1 MKSFIFRRIL
11 SHSAVKHLESLPQVV
26 RWLGLRCRYAGI
38 AAPWIILWPDTCHA
52 QILIEKKW
60 QALKKGGSPDY
71 TRVPRKSG
79 ELSFDTGWVKPF
91 FLDQVERQ
99 YAAPCWVEEGLMAI
113 VGFSQEPDAL
123 QEIESIAAEFC
134 GALEIVHKMETLR
147 CRIECLG
154 KCVRTPDLA
163 VAFANSRGDV
173 LASTAEGQWGL
184 GPMADPSHSF
194 LKDPRITK
202 LPRGILSAIRDSKN
216 QMRVDE
222 RQNVVIETV
231 LKKSLST
238 ILPIFRVEVLTE
250 VREGR
255 IPVPLSKLTWAE
267 KHVCDLAI
275 QGLSNKEIAA
285 ARGCSLSTTRH
296 QIAAVYRKTG
306 MRSRQK
312 LIFAHFSAA
321 RVPARSKNPISI

>member
-1 MKSFIFRRIL
+1 VKSFMFRRIL
-11 SHSAVKHLESLPQVV
+11 SHPAVKHLDSLPQVV
-26 RWLGLRCRYAGI
+26 RWLGLRCRHAGI
-38 AAPWIILWPDTCHA
+38 TAPWIILWPGTGHG
-52 QILIEKKW
+52 QILIGKKW
-60 QALKKGGSPDY
+60 RALKQGGSPDY

-91 FLDQVERQ
+91 SPDQAEKR

-113 VGFSQEPDAL
+113 VGFSQEYGAL
-123 QEIESIAAEFC
+123 QEIESIAAEFSV
-134 GALEIVHKMETLR
+134 ALEILHTIETLR
-147 CRIECLG
+147 CRIECLEN
-154 KCVRTPDLA
+154 CVRTPDLA
-163 VAFANSRGDV
+163 VAFANSCGDL

-202 LPRGILSAIRDSKN
+202 LPRGIL
-216 QMRVDE
+216 
-222 RQNVVIETV
+222 
-231 LKKSLST
+231 T

-306 MRSRQK
+306 MRSRQE